1 MFENLKIARKEKG
14 LTIRDMAVL
23 LGLKAP
29 SSYWKKEHGDVIF
42 SLDEAKKVSIVLGKS
57 LEELFFKEKLSLKES
72 RWH

>member
-1 MFENLKIARKEKG
+1 MFDNVKTARKEKG
-14 LTIRDMAVL
+14 LTIRDMSVI

-57 LEELFFKEKLSLKES
+57 LEELFFKEKLSLKETS
-72 RWH
+72 GR